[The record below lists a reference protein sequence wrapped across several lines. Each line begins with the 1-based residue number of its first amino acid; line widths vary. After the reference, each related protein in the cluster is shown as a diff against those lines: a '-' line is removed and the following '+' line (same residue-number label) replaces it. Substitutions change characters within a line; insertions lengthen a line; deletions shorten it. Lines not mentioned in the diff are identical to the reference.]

1 MWVIYLLLDE
11 LVACNKLLCYCQ
23 EIKKEINVSWRDDK
37 AFEAEVLR
45 IARAKWPQNAYSG
58 SVVLEGRE
66 RDGVFETDDAVHFIE
81 ATTSRSQDKARQ
93 DTRKLHQAVVTKIKE
108 NPVKGARGW
117 FITAEEPTADQRKEV
132 EKIGKGQVVA
142 LSFAQFQQSVVDV
155 GAYLSARLNHSFGSV
170 KNPKIFETNYSDNNI
185 DDIDYV
191 PINLEDNVNSKQ
203 WSISEICRG
212 LQSGAR
218 FVLTGQF
225 GAGKSMTMRQIFKEM
240 RADYLRGNT
249 SLFPVYIN
257 LRDHTGQNEAVEVIE
272 RHARKIGFESP
283 ASLVRAWRASFCVL
297 LLDGFDEL
305 TAFGIQRAN
314 INKLRMIRRTALEAV
329 RQIIKETP
337 INTGVIVAGRDHFFA
352 DLSETES
359 SLGLNGVITHLSTT
373 EFNEAQV
380 QQFLKLKAN
389 GNSSKLP
396 AWLPTKPLFVSYLA
410 AHGLINNVLE
420 DDSLLDSAAGWDYL
434 IDQICERESLIDK
447 RYLDGP
453 TIRKILARLATY
465 ARSSEDGL
473 GPLRVDDLK
482 RAYTHVCGFEPD
494 DQAWLILHRL
504 PGLVIHEF
512 EEDTRKFID
521 GEMVSVYRSGD
532 FIDYINDPVASV
544 SDVDL
549 MDAFSQAAKTVG
561 NHAIAIASRKLN
573 VKYDSASLRSLL
585 SILPSSM
592 DQNILCA
599 DLVCFAINQ
608 KISIPF
614 EVVVDGVFFQPDSF
628 EVSGDFENLSGLKFK
643 DCYFEELE
651 YYPDNFEKSPYFINC
666 VIKNFVGNYSK
677 NDLPEKYFIN
687 PEVTFFENSV
697 DTNASIRNVEKLSVG
712 QKVLL
717 TILRKLFIQ
726 SLGGRSQTAL
736 YRGLDTAEK
745 QFVDPVLKIL
755 AQKDIAQI
763 YSKKDGAVWIPVRS
777 KLGYIKNL
785 IAKPLEQ
792 ADDELM
798 VSVANLSS

>member
-1 MWVIYLLLDE
+1 M
-11 LVACNKLLCYCQ
+11 
-23 EIKKEINVSWRDDK
+23 SWKDDR

-45 IARAKWPQNAYSG
+45 IARAKWPQNAFSG
-58 SVVLEGRE
+58 SKIIDGRE
-66 RDGVFETDDAVHFIE
+66 RDGVFETEDAVHFIE

-93 DTRKLHQAVVTKIKE
+93 DTRKLHQAVVNKIKE
-108 NPVKGARGW
+108 NAIKGARGW
-117 FITAEEPTADQRKEV
+117 FITSEEPTADQRKEV

-155 GAYLSARLNHSFGSV
+155 GAYLSARANHYFGSV
-170 KNPKIFETNYSDNNI
+170 KNPKITEEKNTGEGVDNL
-185 DDIDYV
+185 DYV
-191 PINLEDNVNSKQ
+191 PINLVDDTKN
-203 WSISEICRG
+203 WSISEICRS
-212 LQSGAR
+212 LQNGSK

-240 RADYLRGNT
+240 KNDYLRGNT

-314 INKLRMIRRTALEAV
+314 INKLRIIRRTALEAV

-337 INTGVIVAGRDHFFA
+337 NSTGIIVAGRDHFFA
-352 DLSETES
+352 NLSETES
-359 SLGLNGVITHLSTT
+359 CLGFEGHVTHLSTT
-373 EFNEAQV
+373 EFTEAQV
-380 QQFLKLKAN
+380 QQFLKIKSN
-389 GNSSKLP
+389 GNVKKLP
-396 AWLPTKPLFVSYLA
+396 AWLPTRPLFVSYLA
-410 AHGLINNVLE
+410 AHDLIDNVINDE
-420 DDSLLDSAAGWDYL
+420 SFMDSAAGWDYL

-465 ARSSEDGL
+465 ARASEDGL

-521 GEMVSVYRSGD
+521 GEMVAVYRSGD
-532 FIDYINDPVASV
+532 LIDFINDPIKAV
-544 SDVDL
+544 SDDD
-549 MDAFSQAAKTVG
+549 MMSAFSEADKTVG
-561 NHAIAIASRKLN
+561 NHAIATASRKLEA
-573 VKYDSASLRSLL
+573 KFESADLRSLL
-585 SILPSSM
+585 STIPSSI
-592 DQNILCA
+592 DQNILRA
-599 DLVCFAINQ
+599 DLICLAIER

-614 EVVVDGVFFQPDSF
+614 EVIIDGVFFQPDNF
-628 EVSGDFENLSGLKFK
+628 DLSGDFGNLNGLKFK
-643 DCYFEELE
+643 DCYFESLE
-651 YYPDNFEKSPYFINC
+651 YYPDNLDKSPYFINC
-666 VIKNFVGNYSK
+666 VITNFSGNYS
-677 NDLPEKYFIN
+677 NNNLPDKYFIN
-687 PEVTFFENSV
+687 PAVSFFENAV
-697 DTNASIRNVEKLSVG
+697 DTNASIRNVQNLNVG

-736 YRGLDTAEK
+736 YRGLDTSEK

-755 AQKDIAQI
+755 EQKEIAQI
-763 YSKKDGAVWIPVRS
+763 YSKKDGSVWIPVRS

-785 IAKPLEQ
+785 IAKPLDQTE
-792 ADDELM
+792 DDLM
-798 VSVANLSS
+798 IAVSKI

>member
-1 MWVIYLLLDE
+1 M
-11 LVACNKLLCYCQ
+11 
-23 EIKKEINVSWRDDK
+23 SWKDDK

-45 IARAKWPQNAYSG
+45 IARAKWPQNAFSG

-66 RDGVFETDDAVHFIE
+66 RDGIFETDDAVHFIE
-81 ATTSRSQDKARQ
+81 ATTSRSQEKARN
-93 DTRKLHQAVVTKIKE
+93 DTRKLHQAVVSKIRE
-108 NPVKGARGW
+108 NPIKGARGW
-117 FITAEEPTADQRKEV
+117 FVTSEEPTADQRKEV
-132 EKIGKGQVVA
+132 DKIGKGQVIA
-142 LSFAQFQQSVVDV
+142 LSFSQFQQSVVDV
-155 GAYLSARLNHSFGSV
+155 GGYLAARANHSFGSV
-170 KNPKIFETNYSDNNI
+170 KHPGKVDVDAPGASVEEIS
-185 DDIDYV
+185 YV
-191 PINLEDNVNSKQ
+191 PINIFEKTHDRQ

-212 LQSGAR
+212 LKEGNR

-240 RADYLRGNT
+240 RAEYLRGNT

-305 TAFGIQRAN
+305 TSFGIQRAN
-314 INKLRMIRRTALEAV
+314 ISKLRIIRRTALEAV

-337 INTGVIVAGRDHFFA
+337 GKTGIIVAGRDHFFA

-359 SLGLNGVITHLSTT
+359 SLGFEQGAIHLATT
-373 EFNEAQV
+373 EFTEDQV
-380 QQFLKLKAN
+380 QQFLTSRAN
-389 GNSSKLP
+389 GKPTTIP

-410 AHGLINNVLE
+410 AHNLIDGVFDN
-420 DDSLLDSAAGWDYL
+420 SPFLDSAAGWDFL
-434 IDQICERESLIDK
+434 IDQVCERESAIDK
-447 RYLDGP
+447 RYLDGA

-465 ARSSEDGL
+465 ARASEDGL

-521 GEMVSVYRSGD
+521 GEMVAVYRSGELID
-532 FIDYINDPVASV
+532 FISDPVTSV
-544 SDVDL
+544 SDADL
-549 MDAFSQAAKTVG
+549 MEAFSQATKSIG
-561 NHAIAIASRKLN
+561 SNAIAIVSRKIDAHF
-573 VKYDSASLRSLL
+573 DSTVLKSLL
-585 SILPSSM
+585 SVFPTSM
-592 DQNILCA
+592 DQNILCS
-599 DLVCFAINQ
+599 DLVAFAVER

-614 EVVVDGVFFQPDSF
+614 EVIVDGVFFQPDTF
-628 EVSGDFENLSGLKFK
+628 ELSGEFENLNGLKFVN
-643 DCYFEELE
+643 CYFEELE
-651 YYPDNFEKSPYFINC
+651 FYPDILERSPYFTNC
-666 VIKNFVGNYSK
+666 VINRFLSDYSGNE
-677 NDLPEKYFIN
+677 LPTKFFSGTDVSY
-687 PEVTFFENSV
+687 FENKIG
-697 DTNASIRNVEKLSVG
+697 TNASIRNLDALMTG

-755 AQKDIAQI
+755 QQKEIAQI
-763 YSKKDGAVWIPVRS
+763 YNKKDGVVWLPVRN
-777 KLGYIKNL
+777 KLGYIKSL
-785 IAKPLEQ
+785 IANPLDKPG
-792 ADDELM
+792 DELM
-798 VSVANLSS
+798 ISVAKLDG

>member
-1 MWVIYLLLDE
+1 M
-11 LVACNKLLCYCQ
+11 
-23 EIKKEINVSWRDDK
+23 SWKDDK

-45 IARAKWPQNAYSG
+45 IARAKWPQNAYAG
-58 SVVLEGRE
+58 SALIDGRE

-81 ATTSRSQDKARQ
+81 ATTSRSQEKARN
-93 DTRKLHQAVVTKIKE
+93 DTKKLHQIVVNKIKE
-108 NPVKGARGW
+108 NPIKGARGW
-117 FITAEEPTADQRKEV
+117 FITSEEPTADQRKEV
-132 EKIGKGQVVA
+132 ERNGKGQVVA

-155 GAYLSARLNHSFGSV
+155 GAYLAARANHSFGSV
-170 KNPKIFETNYSDNNI
+170 KNPKISEDKSYIIPDNE
-185 DDIDYV
+185 IDYV
-191 PINLEDNVNSKQ
+191 PINLVNRADDKQ

-212 LQSGAR
+212 LHDGR
-218 FVLTGQF
+218 KFVLTGQF

-240 RADYLRGNT
+240 RTEYLRGNT

-314 INKLRMIRRTALEAV
+314 INKLRVIRRTALEAV
-329 RQIIKETP
+329 RQIVKETP
-337 INTGVIVAGRDHFFA
+337 SNTGVIVAGRDHFFA
-352 DLSETES
+352 DKNETEG
-359 SLGLNGVITHLSTT
+359 SLGLEGEVTHLSTT
-373 EFNEAQV
+373 EFTEEQV
-380 QQFLKLKAN
+380 QQFLKVKAN
-389 GNSSKLP
+389 GNVKKLP

-410 AHGLINNVLE
+410 AHDLIDNVIN

-465 ARSSEDGL
+465 ARASEDGL

-521 GEMVSVYRSGD
+521 GEMVAVYRAGD
-532 FIDYINDPVASV
+532 FIDFVNDPVASV
-544 SDVDL
+544 ADHDL
-549 MDAFSQAAKTVG
+549 MNAFSQADKTIG
-561 NHAIAIASRKLN
+561 NHAIAIASRKLEVN
-573 VKYDSASLRSLL
+573 FDTANLRYIISV
-585 SILPSSM
+585 IPSSI
-592 DQNILCA
+592 DFNILYA
-599 DLVCFAINQ
+599 DLVKLAID
-608 KISIPF
+608 KRIAIPF
-614 EVVVDGVFFQPDSF
+614 NIIVDGVFFQPDSF
-628 EVSGDFENLSGLKFK
+628 ELSGELENLNGLRFQ

-651 YYPDNFEKSPYFINC
+651 YYPDNLDKSPLFVNC
-666 VIKNFVGNYSK
+666 VIKNFVGNYSN
-677 NDLPEKYFIN
+677 NDLPSKYFVN
-687 PEVTFFENSV
+687 TDVTSFENAAQ
-697 DTNASIRNVEKLSVG
+697 TNASIRNVDALSVG
-712 QKVLL
+712 EKVLL
-717 TILRKLFIQ
+717 TVLRKLFIQ

-736 YRGLDTAEK
+736 YRGLDTSEK

-755 AQKDIAQI
+755 EQKEIAHI
-763 YSKKDGAVWIPVRS
+763 YSKKDGTVWIPVRS
-777 KLGYIKNL
+777 KLGYIKDL

-792 ADDELM
+792 SKDELM
-798 VSVANLSS
+798 MAVAKIGD